1 MRRRRGAAKMRRF
14 SIQNPRRDSITMSQ
28 TPSSQLSP
36 TLELASQLIARPSV
50 TPEDEGCQAL
60 MMARL
65 EAIGFHCTPLRFG
78 EVDNFWAVRGDS
90 GPLLCFAGHTDVVP
104 TGPEANWQLA
114 PFEPQ
119 IVDGMLCGR
128 GAADM
133 KGSLAAMVTACEDF
147 VANHPDH
154 SGRIAFLITSDE
166 EGSAVN
172 GTVKVVEWL
181 EQQGEKIRW
190 CVVGEPSS
198 TERVGDVI
206 KNGRRG
212 SLGAELTVK
221 GVQGHVAYPHLAKNP
236 IHLAAPAL
244 AELAAEQWDQGNDFF
259 PATSFQ
265 ISNINGGTGAT
276 NVIPGEL
283 EVVFNFRFSTELT
296 AEQLKS
302 RTVAI
307 LDKHNLDYE
316 IRWNLSGQP
325 FLTSE
330 GALVEAAQ
338 QAILAATGQATVLST
353 AGGTSDGR
361 FIAPTGAQ
369 VVELGPVNATIHKVD
384 ERINAADL
392 DTLNVMY
399 QGILHELLAK

>member
-1 MRRRRGAAKMRRF
+1 
-14 SIQNPRRDSITMSQ
+14 MS
-28 TPSSQLSP
+28 LSP
-36 TLELASQLIARPSV
+36 TLDLAIDLIQRPSV

-65 EAIGFHCTPLRFG
+65 AAIGFHCEPLRFG
-78 EVDNFWAVRGDS
+78 EVDNFWAVRGDE

-104 TGPEANWQLA
+104 TGPESDWQTP
-114 PFEPQ
+114 PFEPE
-119 IVDGMLCGR
+119 ISGGMLRGR

-133 KGSLAAMVTACEDF
+133 KGSLAAMVTACERF
-147 VANHPDH
+147 VSEHPDH
-154 SGRIAFLITSDE
+154 RGRIAFLITSDE
-166 EGSAVN
+166 EGPAKN

-181 EQQGEKIRW
+181 ESQGEKIDW

-198 TERVGDVI
+198 TNAVGDVI

-212 SLGAELTVK
+212 SLGAVLKVR
-221 GVQGHVAYPHLAKNP
+221 GIQGHVAYPHLAKNP

-244 AELAAEQWDQGNDFF
+244 AELAAEQWDEGNDFF

-296 AEQLKS
+296 ADILQQ
-302 RTVAI
+302 RTEAI
-307 LDKHNLDYE
+307 LDKHGLDYALE
-316 IRWNLSGQP
+316 WNLSGQP

-330 GALVEAAQ
+330 GPLVEAVQ
-338 QAILAATGQATVLST
+338 NAIRRVTGRDTVLST

-384 ERINAADL
+384 ECVNAEDL
-392 DTLNVMY
+392 NQLSAMY
-399 QGILHELLAK
+399 QAMMDDLLAR